1 MIQYALY
8 DAAGFILVW
17 GIAATHSEVEAM
29 AAKRGLRI
37 YWGPADSGRFRI
49 VDGERVLL
57 GSPAQP
63 EQVVKSVG
71 EPAR

>member
-1 MIQYALY
+1 VLQYALY

-17 GIAATHSEVEAM
+17 GVAATYAEVEAM

-37 YWGPADSGRFRI
+37 YWGPADSRRFRI
-49 VDGERVLL
+49 VGGERVLL

-63 EQVVKSVG
+63 EQVGNVVG
-71 EPAR
+71 EPIR